1 MVSLNLSV
9 LDWLC
14 FVLLI
19 VGAITW
25 GIIGIAEV
33 NLVEQ
38 ILEPVFQPD
47 AAEVIA
53 RAIYVLVGLAGLYF
67 LYPLSRMTRVNRR
80 DRTRDAAE

>member
-1 MVSLNLSV
+1 MASFDLSA

-19 VGAITW
+19 VGAINW
-25 GIIGIAEV
+25 GVIGIADV
-33 NLVEQ
+33 NVVEQ
-38 ILEPVFQPD
+38 ILIPVFQPD

-67 LYPLSRMTRVNRR
+67 LYPLSKMMRVSRR
-80 DRTRDAAE
+80 ERKRSTTE